1 MIDVFPFAGFPVAV
15 LGLGRTGMSA
25 ARALLASGAQVMAWD
40 DDAGAREAAGRAEV
54 PLVDLHACDWKEM
67 TTLVLSPGIPHA
79 HPRPHP
85 VARAALDAGCEV
97 VGDVELLVRAQRDA
111 AYVGITGTNG
121 KSTATALIG
130 HILLT
135 TGRQAE
141 VGGNLGVPALEL
153 EPLGSEGTYVLE
165 MSSYQLELTRSITF
179 DVAVLLNI
187 SPDHLERHGG
197 MDGYVAAKKL
207 IFHRQTAPRTAVIG
221 VDDAHCRTVCGE
233 LRAGGDQVVVPVS
246 GETLVP
252 GGVYVVDGIL
262 YDDTEGGAVRLGQ
275 LGAVATL
282 PGRHNW
288 QNAAAAYAAA
298 KHAGVQPHAIFASL
312 QSYPGLVH
320 RQETVA
326 YVDGIAYVND
336 SKATN
341 AAAAA
346 RALACYENVYWIAG
360 GRAKP
365 GGLDGI
371 EPALG
376 TVRHAF
382 LMGEAADA
390 FAAALEG
397 DVDTTRCADLAESVA
412 RARAMALDEAR
423 PGAVV
428 LLSPAGASFDQFAD
442 FEARGDAFRVLVEA
456 LPGVHRDPFDD
467 EDDAGASPM
476 EAPS

>member
-1 MIDVFPFAGFPVAV
+1 M
-15 LGLGRTGMSA
+15 
-25 ARALLASGAQVMAWD
+25 
-40 DDAGAREAAGRAEV
+40 
-54 PLVDLHACDWKEM
+54 
-67 TTLVLSPGIPHA
+67 
-79 HPRPHP
+79 
-85 VARAALDAGCEV
+85 
-97 VGDVELLVRAQRDA
+97 
-111 AYVGITGTNG
+111 
-121 KSTATALIG
+121 
-130 HILLT
+130 
-135 TGRQAE
+135 
-141 VGGNLGVPALEL
+141 
-153 EPLGSEGTYVLE
+153 
-165 MSSYQLELTRSITF
+165 
-179 DVAVLLNI
+179 
-187 SPDHLERHGG
+187 
-197 MDGYVAAKKL
+197 
-207 IFHRQTAPRTAVIG
+207 
-221 VDDAHCRTVCGE
+221 
-233 LRAGGDQVVVPVS
+233 
-246 GETLVP
+246 
-252 GGVYVVDGIL
+252 
-262 YDDTEGGAVRLGQ
+262 RLGQ